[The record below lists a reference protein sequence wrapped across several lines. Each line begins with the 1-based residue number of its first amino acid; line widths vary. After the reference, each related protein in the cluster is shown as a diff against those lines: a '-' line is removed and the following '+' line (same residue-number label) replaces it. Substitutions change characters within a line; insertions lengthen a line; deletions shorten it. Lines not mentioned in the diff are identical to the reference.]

1 MIRNFRT
8 YDLAV
13 LFFKNCKELK
23 IKGVAQNQFD
33 RALLSIP
40 LNLAEGS
47 AKPSRKDRRKF
58 YYIAL
63 GSLREVQVLL
73 NLYGTSKLID
83 QADRLA
89 AHLYRLCKNT

>member
-1 MIRNFRT
+1 MIKNFRT

-63 GSLREVQVLL
+63 GSLREVQALL
-73 NLYGTSKLID
+73 NLYGTSKPVSYTHL
-83 QADRLA
+83 R
-89 AHLYRLCKNT
+89 AHET